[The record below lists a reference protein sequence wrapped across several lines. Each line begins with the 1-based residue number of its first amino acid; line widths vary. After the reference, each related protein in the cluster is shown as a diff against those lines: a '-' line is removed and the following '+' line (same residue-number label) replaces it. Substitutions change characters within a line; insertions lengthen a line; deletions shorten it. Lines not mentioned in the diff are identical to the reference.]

1 MTDLPTA
8 ADIARRVADV
18 LERRGLPYAI
28 GGAIALGFYA
38 APRAT
43 IDVDVN
49 IFVPPAERLHEIL
62 AALAEVGFSPHDDP
76 AVLERNAISEGQ
88 FRGTVEGLR
97 LDVFVPAIPYYAELM
112 NRRREASLLGRPIWI
127 LDAADLVVLKMM
139 FFRRKDLADVESI
152 LRNLGPDLDRRFVH
166 GKLTDLVGSED
177 ERIEALAS
185 IERDVDSESG

>member
-1 MTDLPTA
+1 MSESPTA

-18 LERRGLPYAI
+18 LERRDLPYAI

-49 IFVPPAERLHEIL
+49 IFVPPKERLNEIL
-62 AALAEVGFSPHDDP
+62 DALAEIGFSPQDDLT
-76 AVLERNAISEGQ
+76 VLERNAISEGQ

-97 LDVFVPAIPYYAELM
+97 VDVFVPAIPYYAELIT
-112 NRRREASLLGRPIWI
+112 RRHEVPLLNRPIWI
-127 LDAADLVVLKMM
+127 LGAADLVVLKMM

-152 LRNLGPDLDRRFVH
+152 LRNLGPDLDREFVR
-166 GKLTDLVGSED
+166 GKLTELVGSED
-177 ERIEALAS
+177 ERITALAS
-185 IERDVDSESG
+185 IEQDVDSAPE